1 MTTERTGPTAQIIQ
15 FPARGRFTATS
26 QNAHVAVMAEQVSDS
41 AMCDSWYHDAAI
53 RESKRAGER

>member
-15 FPARGRFTATS
+15 FPARGRFITGG
-26 QNAHVAVMAEQVSDS
+26 QNEQVAAAAEQVSDS
-41 AMCDSWYHDAAI
+41 VMGDAWYHNAAI